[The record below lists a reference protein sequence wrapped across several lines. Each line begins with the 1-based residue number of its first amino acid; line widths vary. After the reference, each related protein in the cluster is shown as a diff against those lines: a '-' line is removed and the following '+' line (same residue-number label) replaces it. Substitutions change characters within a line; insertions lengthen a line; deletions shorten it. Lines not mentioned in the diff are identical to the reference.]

1 MSEITQIVY
10 IVDDDVSVRESLELL
25 VRCAGYHAET
35 FASALAFLSHPRAA
49 VPSCLVLDIG
59 LPGLNGLGLQ
69 QHLAATRNEMPII
82 FVTGCNDVHVTVQAM
97 KAGAQEFLTK
107 PFDDEVLLCAIRQA
121 IERSQD
127 VGPGPRCFHRR
138 FGQELLEG
146 YPTEVGHAEQMKPT
160 RRVDTRRVDRHDMGV
175 LEPCQR
181 LRLLEFGRRIHR
193 GFCIRSEGRAG
204 VLGSPPVRAP
214 GRARHQLAAADPRAI
229 RERVGVPVGREGS
242 AGG

>member
-82 FVTGCNDVHVTVQAM
+82 FVTGCNDVPVTVQAM

-121 IERSQD
+121 IERSQAA
-127 VGPGPRCFHRR
+127 VGRDAQLQAIKARYESLTTRERQVMALVVAGLLNKQVGSELGISEITVKAHRGKVMLKMQADSLPDLVR
-138 FGQELLEG
+138 M
-146 YPTEVGHAEQMKPT
+146 AA
-160 RRVDTRRVDRHDMGV
+160 
-175 LEPCQR
+175 R
-181 LRLLEFGRRIHR
+181 LRI
-193 GFCIRSEGRAG
+193 
-204 VLGSPPVRAP
+204 AP
-214 GRARHQLAAADPRAI
+214 GTGNQLQRHSSFLTKQ
-229 RERVGVPVGREGS
+229 PVSPGS
-242 AGG
+242 FALPTGHYLQ